1 MSRIAYVNGHYC
13 PHNRAAIHIE
23 DRGYQFADAVY
34 EVCGI
39 RGGKMLDEEAHLN
52 RLDWSLGELQ
62 IPWPMARRALQVIMR
77 EVIRRNHIRHGM
89 IYLQVSRGQ
98 ARRTHAFSKHMTP
111 SLVIT
116 ATSTSRPQN
125 AQTLPQAVSVITR
138 PDIRWQRV
146 DIKTVSLLP
155 NSLARHAAQEA
166 GAREAWLIDG
176 EGKVTEGSSSNA
188 WIVDQQNRVHTHPI
202 NGRILNGTV
211 RQALI
216 RLAQKEGI
224 EIIESPFT
232 PEEAYNA
239 KEAFLTSSNALVQ
252 PIDQIDGHKIGNGSQ
267 SEVSQQLWRAYY
279 IENQIA
285 P

>member
-1 MSRIAYVNGHYC
+1 MSRIAYVNGHYG
-13 PHNRAAIHIE
+13 PHNAAAVHIE

-39 RGGKMLDEEAHLN
+39 RGGKMLDEDAHLN

-62 IPWPMARRALQVIMR
+62 IPWPMARAALQMTMR
-77 EVIRRNHIRHGM
+77 EVIRRNRVKHGM
-89 IYLQVSRGQ
+89 VYLQVSRGR
-98 ARRTHAFSKHMTP
+98 ARRTHAFPKHMTP

-116 ATSTSRPQN
+116 ATSTPRPPN
-125 AQTLPQAVSVITR
+125 AQSFPAAVSVITQ

-155 NSLARHAAQEA
+155 NSLARHAAGEA
-166 GAREAWLIDG
+166 GSREAWLVD
-176 EGKVTEGSSSNA
+176 ENGKVTEGSSSNA

-216 RLAQKEGI
+216 ALAKKEGI
-224 EIIESPFT
+224 EVIEAPFT
-232 PEEAYNA
+232 CQEAYAA

-252 PIDQIDGHKIGNGSQ
+252 PIDQIDGHQIGNGSE
-267 SEVSQQLWRAYY
+267 SEISQQLWRAYY

>member
-1 MSRIAYVNGHYC
+1 MSRIAYVNGRYC
-13 PHNRAAIHIE
+13 SHNGAAIHIE
-23 DRGYQFADAVY
+23 DRGYQFSDAVY

-62 IPWPMARRALQVIMR
+62 IPWPMARGSLQAAMR
-77 EVIRRNHIRHGM
+77 EVIRRNRVRHGM
-89 IYLQVSRGQ
+89 IYLQVSRGR
-98 ARRTHAFSKHMTP
+98 ARRAHTFSKHMTP

-116 ATSTSRPQN
+116 ATSTPRPHN
-125 AQTLPQAVSVITR
+125 AQSLPKPVSVITR

-166 GAREAWLIDG
+166 GCREAWLINAD
-176 EGKVTEGSSSNA
+176 GKVTEGSSSNA
-188 WIVDQQNRVHTHPI
+188 WIVDQDNRVRTHPV

-216 RLAQKEGI
+216 RLAKKEGI
-224 EIIESPFT
+224 EVIESPFT
-232 PEEAYNA
+232 PQEAYEA

-252 PIDQIDGHKIGNGSQ
+252 PIDQIDGHRIGNGSQ